1 MEAVLIK
8 MVEELIS
15 QECPPTRRTM
25 VARRVQRL
33 AQYLKETRVSI
44 AKLDRRLRVQRDA
57 PVIVQGLHR
66 RRSRLVKRLFQTR
79 TELRTLKLELLNGA
93 TRD

>member
-8 MVEELIS
+8 MVEELMS
-15 QECPPTRRTM
+15 QECPPTRRMM

-57 PVIVQGLHR
+57 PVIVQGLR
-66 RRSRLVKRLFQTR
+66 SRRSRLVKRLFQTR
-79 TELRTLKLELLNGA
+79 TELRTLKLEILNGA

>member
-1 MEAVLIK
+1 MEAELIK
-8 MVEELIS
+8 MVEELMS
-15 QECPPTRRTM
+15 QECPPTRRMM
-25 VARRVQRL
+25 VARRVQCL

-57 PVIVQGLHR
+57 PVTVQGLR
-66 RRSRLVKRLFQTR
+66 SRRSRLVKRLFQTR
-79 TELRTLKLELLNGA
+79 TELRTLKLEILNGA

>member
-1 MEAVLIK
+1 MEAELIK
-8 MVEELIS
+8 MVEELVS
-15 QECPPTRRTM
+15 QECPPTRRIM

-44 AKLDRRLRVQRDA
+44 AKLDLRLRVQRDA
-57 PVIVQGLHR
+57 PATVQGLNR

-79 TELRTLKLELLNGA
+79 TELRTLKLELLNET
-93 TRD
+93 TRS

>member
-8 MVEELIS
+8 MVEELMG
-15 QECPPTRRTM
+15 QECPPTRRMM

-57 PVIVQGLHR
+57 PVIVQGLR
-66 RRSRLVKRLFQTR
+66 SRRSRLVKRLFQTR
-79 TELRTLKLELLNGA
+79 TELRTLKLEILNGA